1 MSTGDF
7 ISMAELR
14 ERAASLGLSVG
25 VARAVPGPEAEHLR
39 RWLKDDRHGEMA
51 WLARDPERRADPR
64 KVVDGARSVVSVG
77 MSYSV
82 GPLPEP
88 DDDRPRGKIANYA
101 LADDYHD
108 VMLARV
114 RSLAEVLNDSSARAY
129 VDTGPVMEK
138 SWAERAGLGWIG
150 KHTNNVSKEHG
161 SWWFIGSIVTRS
173 ELEESAPM
181 EDHCGTC
188 TSCLDACPTGA
199 ISAAD
204 PGKMDARRCIS
215 YLTIELR
222 GPIPRE
228 LRPLIGQWVFGC
240 DLCLEVCP
248 WNRFAIPSAEPQFV
262 PRPELVNPVLEEML
276 SWTQE
281 DFSRVM
287 KGSSIKRTKRRG
299 LLRNVAVALGNCGD
313 SRVLP
318 ALVRCLA
325 EEAEPLVRG
334 HAAWAIGRLGGEQ
347 ARRALEAA
355 ARDEDDFVREEVA
368 LALSELS

>member
-1 MSTGDF
+1 MGNF
-7 ISMAELR
+7 ISIAELR
-14 ERAASLGLSVG
+14 DRAATLGLSVG
-25 VARAVPGPEAEHLR
+25 VSRAVPGREARDLQA
-39 RWLKDDRHGEMA
+39 WLDENRHGEMA

-64 KVVDGARSVVSVG
+64 KVVDGAKSVVSVG
-77 MSYSV
+77 MSYYA
-82 GPLPEP
+82 GPLPAP
-88 DDDRPRGKIANYA
+88 SDDRPRGRIASYA

-114 RSLAEVLNDSSARAY
+114 RSLAEDLGDPSARAY
-129 VDTGPVMEK
+129 VDTGPVLEK

-150 KHTNNVSKEHG
+150 KHTNTVSKEHG
-161 SWWFIGSIVTRS
+161 SWWFIGSIITRA
-173 ELEESAPM
+173 ELEESVPM

-188 TSCLDACPTGA
+188 TSCLEVCPTGA
-199 ISAAD
+199 ISISE

-222 GPIPRE
+222 GAIPRD
-228 LRPLIGQWVFGC
+228 LRPLIGQWIFGC

-248 WNRFAIPSAEPQFV
+248 WNRFAAPTAEVAFS
-262 PRPELVNPVLEEML
+262 PRPELVNPVLEDML

-299 LLRNVAVALGNCGD
+299 LLRNVAVALGNSGD
-313 SRVLP
+313 LRVLP
-318 ALVRCLA
+318 ALIRCLS

-347 ARRALEAA
+347 AKTALEAA
-355 ARDEDDFVREEVA
+355 ALDRDDFVREEVG
-368 LALSELS
+368 LALDDLA